1 MEAGMIPAHRQIING
16 RTHASTWDGASYGAA
31 VERPSPAERIASAV
45 LAVVLGIVGAALLAH
60 WVAS

>member
-1 MEAGMIPAHRQIING
+1 MMIPAHRQIING

-31 VERPSPAERIASAV
+31 VERPAERIADFA

-60 WVAS
+60 WFAS